1 MTGAPGPIGPPGTGC
16 VNIDICL
23 GNSPQEACDC
33 QFGTISVWV
42 DGAFNC
48 NNPVGFFYFDTQT
61 NCNIPRQDWSHPE
74 SFANCDVM
82 MGFYQTVDPGNGLIM
97 NNDPCM
103 GSDIRLKKGIE
114 TLKDSLETLMKLEV
128 VEYDWNHNLS
138 QVEYNYFEKNNN
150 LHTIGLIAQNVRQ
163 YYPEVVELGGNGY
176 YRINYSKLN
185 AVLVEAIKEQQLF
198 IEDIDKEL
206 EYIESKLN

>member
-1 MTGAPGPIGPPGTGC
+1 MTGAPGLIGPPGTGC
-16 VNIDICL
+16 LNIDICL
-23 GNSPQEACDC
+23 GNAPNEACDC
-33 QFGTISVWV
+33 QMGSISVWV
-42 DGAFNC
+42 NAAFDC
-48 NNPVGFFYFDTQT
+48 MNPIGFFYYDSETK
-61 NCNIPRQDWSHPE
+61 CNQPNPDWTHPE
-74 SFANCDVM
+74 MFANCDFV
-82 MGFYQTVDPGNGLIM
+82 MGFYQMVDPANGLIQT
-97 NNDPCM
+97 NDPCM

-138 QVEYNYFEKNNN
+138 QVEYDYFEKNNN

-163 YYPEVVELGGNGY
+163 YYPEVVELGSNGY

>member
-1 MTGAPGPIGPPGTGC
+1 
-16 VNIDICL
+16 L
-23 GNSPQEACDC
+23 GNTPQEACDC
-33 QFGTISVWV
+33 FFGITSVWV
-42 DGAFNC
+42 DATFDC
-48 NNPVGFFYFDTQT
+48 NNPVGFFYYD
-61 NCNIPRQDWSHPE
+61 RQSRCDLQIIDWNNHPE
-74 SFANCDVM
+74 PFANCDAM
-82 MGFYQTVDPGNGLIM
+82 MGFYQTLDTGIGLIQA
-97 NNDPCM
+97 NDPCG

-128 VEYDWNHNLS
+128 VEYDWNENLS
-138 QVEYNYFEKNNN
+138 NTEYNYFKKNNN

-176 YRINYSKLN
+176 YRINYAKLN
-185 AVLVEAIKEQQLF
+185 SVLVEAIKEQQLF

>member
-1 MTGAPGPIGPPGTGC
+1 LDTATGEILT
-16 VNIDICL
+16 
-23 GNSPQEACDC
+23 
-33 QFGTISVWV
+33 
-42 DGAFNC
+42 
-48 NNPVGFFYFDTQT
+48 
-61 NCNIPRQDWSHPE
+61 
-74 SFANCDVM
+74 
-82 MGFYQTVDPGNGLIM
+82 
-97 NNDPCM
+97 NDPCM

-138 QVEYNYFEKNNN
+138 QIEYDYFEKNNN

-163 YYPEVVELGGNGY
+163 YYPEVVELGSNGY

>member
-1 MTGAPGPIGPPGTGC
+1 MTMM
-16 VNIDICL
+16 
-23 GNSPQEACDC
+23 
-33 QFGTISVWV
+33 
-42 DGAFNC
+42 
-48 NNPVGFFYFDTQT
+48 FFQ
-61 NCNIPRQDWSHPE
+61 IL
-74 SFANCDVM
+74 
-82 MGFYQTVDPGNGLIM
+82 DPGSGEILA
-97 NNDPCM
+97 NDPCY

-128 VEYDWNHNLS
+128 VEYDWNENLS
-138 QVEYNYFEKNNN
+138 NTEYNYFKKNNN

-176 YRINYSKLN
+176 YRINYAKLN
-185 AVLVEAIKEQQLF
+185 SVLVEAIKEQQLF

>member
-1 MTGAPGPIGPPGTGC
+1 MFM
-16 VNIDICL
+16 
-23 GNSPQEACDC
+23 SCDMM
-33 QFGTISVWV
+33 
-42 DGAFNC
+42 
-48 NNPVGFFYFDTQT
+48 
-61 NCNIPRQDWSHPE
+61 
-74 SFANCDVM
+74 VM
-82 MGFYQTVDPGNGLIM
+82 FYQTLDPLGMIIA
-97 NNDPCM
+97 NDPCG

-128 VEYDWNHNLS
+128 VEYDWNHNLR
-138 QVEYNYFEKNNN
+138 QAEYDYFEKNNN

-163 YYPEVVELGGNGY
+163 YYPEVVELGSNGY